1 MWSIMAVPWGLM
13 LLVTLQI
20 FTGSTSGTH
29 VTSCDLCH
37 DDAVCVE
44 SRERGD
50 SFINHE
56 LLSCVCSN
64 GFVGDGIT
72 CYNIKLCSDSSCC
85 SQGYQWSTER
95 GCVDINECS
104 LSDSP
109 CAPTQ
114 VCRNTPGSFECLESS
129 STSRSGPSFNSVHF
143 SCGSST
149 CPSGMDC
156 ISLNGTMRCVDPCQ
170 HYTGLNDDW
179 RSTNNTSPQDIHCDR
194 DINWQGWYRLF
205 LGHTSAHIPERCLA
219 AYSCGTHAPLWM
231 TAPHPTQPGQIV
243 QRSVCGSWVGECCW
257 SRTSNIKVKLC
268 YGNYYV
274 YKLVAPVTCALAYCA
289 EVNGTDTVVSST
301 TPYPRPHTSASNQVN
316 ITTPIITPTTI
327 TADNSSAV
335 EGQVRLVNG
344 NSSCAGRVEIFHRGQ
359 WGTVCDDSWGLAD
372 AQVVCRQLGCGRVL
386 SAQSNA
392 AFGQGSGPIWL
403 DDVRCTGSESK
414 LKYCNHQ
421 GFGSHNC
428 GHNEDAGVVCEARS
442 PVRLVNSTSR
452 CLGRVELY
460 HAGRWGTVC
469 DDGWDL
475 RDANVVCRQL
485 DCGPARSALSSA
497 AFGQGTGPIWLDD
510 LTCYGNEPSITDCRH
525 SGIGVHNCAH
535 VEDASVI
542 CEAQPEFNSTVLPPT
557 PSTPY
562 FTPTTPADN
571 SSAAEGQVRL
581 VNGNSSCA
589 GRVEIFHSGQWGT
602 VCDDSWGLADAQVV
616 CRQLGCGPVL
626 SAQSNATF
634 GPGSGPIWLDEVN
647 CTGSESRLNHC
658 THQGFGSHDCHHQED
673 AGVVCEVLHNSSAVE
688 GQVRLVNGNSSCAGR
703 VEIFHRGQW
712 GTVCD
717 DSWGLADAQVVCR
730 QLGCGRVLSAQSNA
744 AFGQGSGPIW
754 LDDVRCTGSESK
766 LKYCSHQGF
775 GSHNCG
781 HNEDAGVVCE
791 ARSPVRLVNSTS
803 RCSGRVELYH
813 AGRWG
818 TVCDDG
824 WDLRDANVVCRQL
837 DCGPARSALSSA
849 AFGQGTGPIWLDDLT
864 CYGNEPSIT
873 DCRHSGIGVHNCAH
887 VEDASVICEAQPEFN
902 STVLPPTPSTPYFT
916 PTTPAD
922 NSSAAEGQVRL
933 VNGNSSCAGRVEIFH
948 RGQWGTVCDD
958 SWGLADAQVVCRQL
972 GCGPVLSAQSNAN
985 FGPGSGPIWLDE
997 VNCTGSESRLNHCT
1011 HQGFGS
1017 HDCHHQEDAG
1027 VVCEVLHNSS
1037 AAEGQVRLVN
1047 GNSSCAGRVEIF
1059 HSGQWGTVCDDF
1071 WGLADAQVVCRQLG
1085 CGRVLS
1091 AQSNAAFGQGSG
1103 PIWLDDVR
1111 CTGSESKLTQCS
1123 HQGFG
1128 SHNCGHQEDAGVV
1141 CEARSPVRLVNSD
1154 SRCSGRVELYHAGR
1168 WGTVC
1173 DDGWDLRDANVVCR
1187 QLDCGPA
1194 RSALSSA
1201 AFGQGTGPIWL
1212 DDLTCYG
1219 NEPSITDC
1227 RHSGIGVHNCAHVED
1242 ASVICEELDRPP
1254 SLTSQLVCG
1263 QFRFGVGL
1271 DIDHVT
1277 SFGFNPFSGNM
1288 ASNNCGRIREY
1299 NNVVWYEVD
1308 AIEGACGNTL
1318 TINRTHAIYSNIL
1331 FIYPLNNTSFSIPVT
1346 VPFSCAYPLETEGS
1360 MNLAIRPFLA
1370 PADGLSGSAA
1380 KPQSFMYLFN
1390 SSDHSSHYPPGLVS
1404 LPVGSPLYVGFYA
1417 AVLDVSFAVVLEDC
1431 YATPSPN
1438 PDGSM
1443 RHYFIQNKCP
1453 TDRQQVSVTETGSSQ
1468 WAYFTALLFLPQ
1480 EQYRNVFLHCSVS
1493 LCNIRRSN
1501 CVPHCA
1507 SRTYR
1512 SVTSSEVLKPLT
1524 IGPIIWESPQ
1534 RAENIH

>member
-1027 VVCEVLHNSS
+1027 VVCE
-1037 AAEGQVRLVN
+1037 
-1047 GNSSCAGRVEIF
+1047 
-1059 HSGQWGTVCDDF
+1059 
-1071 WGLADAQVVCRQLG
+1071 
-1085 CGRVLS
+1085 
-1091 AQSNAAFGQGSG
+1091 
-1103 PIWLDDVR
+1103 
-1111 CTGSESKLTQCS
+1111 
-1123 HQGFG
+1123 
-1128 SHNCGHQEDAGVV
+1128 
-1141 CEARSPVRLVNSD
+1141 ARSPVRLVNSD

>member
-1 MWSIMAVPWGLM
+1 MSLNNASLPICSFKNNLRDSIMSNSIHR
-13 LLVTLQI
+13 TLSI
-20 FTGSTSGTH
+20 LFTGTH

-887 VEDASVICEAQPEFN
+887 VEDASVICE
-902 STVLPPTPSTPYFT
+902 
-916 PTTPAD
+916 
-922 NSSAAEGQVRL
+922 
-933 VNGNSSCAGRVEIFH
+933 
-948 RGQWGTVCDD
+948 
-958 SWGLADAQVVCRQL
+958 
-972 GCGPVLSAQSNAN
+972 
-985 FGPGSGPIWLDE
+985 
-997 VNCTGSESRLNHCT
+997 
-1011 HQGFGS
+1011 
-1017 HDCHHQEDAG
+1017 
-1027 VVCEVLHNSS
+1027 
-1037 AAEGQVRLVN
+1037 
-1047 GNSSCAGRVEIF
+1047 
-1059 HSGQWGTVCDDF
+1059 
-1071 WGLADAQVVCRQLG
+1071 
-1085 CGRVLS
+1085 
-1091 AQSNAAFGQGSG
+1091 
-1103 PIWLDDVR
+1103 
-1111 CTGSESKLTQCS
+1111 
-1123 HQGFG
+1123 
-1128 SHNCGHQEDAGVV
+1128 
-1141 CEARSPVRLVNSD
+1141 
-1154 SRCSGRVELYHAGR
+1154 
-1168 WGTVC
+1168 
-1173 DDGWDLRDANVVCR
+1173 
-1187 QLDCGPA
+1187 
-1194 RSALSSA
+1194 
-1201 AFGQGTGPIWL
+1201 
-1212 DDLTCYG
+1212 
-1219 NEPSITDC
+1219 
-1227 RHSGIGVHNCAHVED
+1227 
-1242 ASVICEELDRPP
+1242 ELDRPP

>member
-1 MWSIMAVPWGLM
+1 MIW
-13 LLVTLQI
+13 TL
-20 FTGSTSGTH
+20 
-29 VTSCDLCH
+29 VTSCDSCH

-56 LLSCVCSN
+56 LLSCVCNN
-64 GFVGDGIT
+64 GFVGNGLT
-72 CYNIKLCSDSSCC
+72 CYNIKLCSDSPCC

-104 LSDSP
+104 LPDSP
-109 CAPTQ
+109 CATPQ

-129 STSRSGPSFNSVHF
+129 SSSRSDPSSHSVLF
-143 SCGSST
+143 SCQHST

-156 ISLNGTMRCVDPCQ
+156 ISFNGTMRCVDPCQ
-170 HYTGLNDDW
+170 HYTGLHDDW
-179 RSTNNTSPQDIHCDR
+179 RSTNYTSIRDPHCDR
-194 DINWQGWYRLF
+194 DFDKQGWYRLF
-205 LGHTSAHIPERCLA
+205 MGHTSAHIPERCLDE
-219 AYSCGTHAPLWM
+219 YSCGTHAPLWM
-231 TAPHPTQPGQIV
+231 TAPHPTQTGQIV
-243 QRSVCGSWVGECCW
+243 DRSVCGSWRGNCCYG
-257 SRTSNIKVKLC
+257 RINNIHVKLC

-274 YKLVAPVTCALAYCA
+274 YKLVNPGSCDYAYCA

-301 TPYPRPHTSASNQVN
+301 TPYPTPHTSAGNQVN
-316 ITTPIITPTTI
+316 MTTLTP
-327 TADNSSAV
+327 ADNSSAV

-359 WGTVCDDSWGLAD
+359 WGTVCDDSWGVVD

-386 SAQSNA
+386 SAPSYA
-392 AFGQGSGPIWL
+392 AFGPGSGPIWL

-414 LKYCNHQ
+414 LTQCSHR

-428 GHNEDAGVVCEARS
+428 GHQEDASVVCEGKYTFSQLKEMMSHSRS
-442 PVRLVNSTSR
+442 PVRLVNSTNR
-452 CLGRVELY
+452 CSGRVELY
-460 HAGRWGTVC
+460 HEGRWGTVC
-469 DDGWDL
+469 DDNWDL

-485 DCGPARSALSSA
+485 DCGPARSALSNA

-542 CEAQPEFNSTVLPPT
+542 CDGKSV
-557 PSTPY
+557 
-562 FTPTTPADN
+562 
-571 SSAAEGQVRL
+571 EGQVRL

-589 GRVEIFHSGQWGT
+589 GRVEIFHRGRWGT

-616 CRQLGCGPVL
+616 CRQQGCGSVL
-626 SAQSNATF
+626 SAQSNAAF

-647 CTGSESRLNHC
+647 CTGSESRLNQCSHR
-658 THQGFGSHDCHHQED
+658 GFGSHDCGHQED
-673 AGVVCEVLHNSSAVE
+673 AGVVCEAQPEFNSTVFPPTPPTPDFTTTTPADNSSAVE

-717 DSWGLADAQVVCR
+717 DSWGVVDAQVVCR
-730 QLGCGRVLSAQSNA
+730 QLGCGRVLSAPSYA
-744 AFGQGSGPIW
+744 AFGPGSGPIW

-766 LKYCSHQGF
+766 LTQCSHQGF

-781 HNEDAGVVCE
+781 HQEDASVVCE
-791 ARSPVRLVNSTS
+791 ARSPVRLVNSTN

-813 AGRWG
+813 EGRWG
-818 TVCDDG
+818 TVCDDN

-837 DCGPARSALSSA
+837 DCGPARSALSNA

-887 VEDASVICEAQPEFN
+887 VEDASVICDAQPEFN
-902 STVLPPTPSTPYFT
+902 STVFPPTPPTPDFT
-916 PTTPAD
+916 TTTPAD
-922 NSSAAEGQVRL
+922 NSSAVEGQVRL

-948 RGQWGTVCDD
+948 RGRWGTVCDD
-958 SWGLADAQVVCRQL
+958 SWGLADAQVVCRQQ
-972 GCGPVLSAQSNAN
+972 GCGSVLSAQSNAA

-997 VNCTGSESRLNHCT
+997 VNCTGSESRLNQCSHR
-1011 HQGFGS
+1011 GFGS
-1017 HDCHHQEDAG
+1017 HDCGHQEDAG
-1027 VVCEVLHNSS
+1027 VVCEAQPEFNSS
-1037 AAEGQVRLVN
+1037 AVEGQVRLVN

-1059 HSGQWGTVCDDF
+1059 HRGRWGTVCDDS
-1071 WGLADAQVVCRQLG
+1071 WGVVDAQVVCRQLG

-1091 AQSNAAFGQGSG
+1091 APSYAAFGPGSG

-1128 SHNCGHQEDAGVV
+1128 SHNCGHQEDASVV
-1141 CEARSPVRLVNSD
+1141 CEARSPVRLVNFTN
-1154 SRCSGRVELYHAGR
+1154 RCSGRVELYHDGR

-1173 DDGWDLRDANVVCR
+1173 DDNWDLRDANVVCR

-1194 RSALSSA
+1194 RSALSNA

-1242 ASVICEELDRPP
+1242 ASVICDDPGLPP
-1254 SLTSQLVCG
+1254 GLPSQLVCD
-1263 QFRFGVGL
+1263 QFRIGVGL
-1271 DIDHVT
+1271 DRVRVT
-1277 SFGFNPFSGNM
+1277 SLGFNPFSGNM
-1288 ASNNCGRIREY
+1288 ASHDCSRYRVHDG
-1299 NNVVWYEVD
+1299 VVWYEMD
-1308 AIEGACGNTL
+1308 ARAGSCGNTL
-1318 TINRTHAIYSNIL
+1318 MTNSTHAIYSNIL
-1331 FIYPLNNTSFSIPVT
+1331 FIYPINNASFSIPVT
-1346 VPFSCAYPLETEGS
+1346 VPFSCAYPLDTDS
-1360 MNLAIRPFLA
+1360 SLNVAIRPYLA
-1370 PADGLSGSAA
+1370 PADGLSGSGA
-1380 KPQSFMYLFN
+1380 KAQSFMYLFTN
-1390 SSDHSSHYPPGLVS
+1390 SDHNDHYPPGLVS
-1404 LPVGSPLYVGFYA
+1404 LPVGSPLYIGVYVALLDVGFA
-1417 AVLDVSFAVVLEDC
+1417 IVLEDC
-1431 YATPSPN
+1431 YATPSLN
-1438 PDGSM
+1438 PDGHT
-1443 RHYFIQNKCP
+1443 RHYLIQNKCP
-1453 TDRQQVSVTETGSSQ
+1453 TDRQQVSVTENGSSL
-1468 WAYFTALLFLPQ
+1468 WAYFTTLLFLPQ
-1480 EQYRNVFLHCSVS
+1480 EQYRNVFLHCSIS
-1493 LCNIRRSN
+1493 LCNTRSSD
-1501 CVPHCA
+1501 CVP
-1507 SRTYR
+1507 YKV
-1512 SVTSSEVLKPLT
+1512 SVLVLMLLLLALY
-1524 IGPIIWESPQ
+1524 IALYNLLSYF
-1534 RAENIH
+1534 

>member
-1 MWSIMAVPWGLM
+1 MSLNNASLPICSFKNNLRDSIMSNSIHR
-13 LLVTLQI
+13 TLSI
-20 FTGSTSGTH
+20 LFTGTH

-791 ARSPVRLVNSTS
+791 ARSPVRLVNS
-803 RCSGRVELYH
+803 
-813 AGRWG
+813 
-818 TVCDDG
+818 
-824 WDLRDANVVCRQL
+824 
-837 DCGPARSALSSA
+837 
-849 AFGQGTGPIWLDDLT
+849 
-864 CYGNEPSIT
+864 
-873 DCRHSGIGVHNCAH
+873 
-887 VEDASVICEAQPEFN
+887 
-902 STVLPPTPSTPYFT
+902 
-916 PTTPAD
+916 
-922 NSSAAEGQVRL
+922 
-933 VNGNSSCAGRVEIFH
+933 
-948 RGQWGTVCDD
+948 
-958 SWGLADAQVVCRQL
+958 
-972 GCGPVLSAQSNAN
+972 
-985 FGPGSGPIWLDE
+985 
-997 VNCTGSESRLNHCT
+997 
-1011 HQGFGS
+1011 
-1017 HDCHHQEDAG
+1017 
-1027 VVCEVLHNSS
+1027 
-1037 AAEGQVRLVN
+1037 
-1047 GNSSCAGRVEIF
+1047 
-1059 HSGQWGTVCDDF
+1059 
-1071 WGLADAQVVCRQLG
+1071 
-1085 CGRVLS
+1085 
-1091 AQSNAAFGQGSG
+1091 
-1103 PIWLDDVR
+1103 
-1111 CTGSESKLTQCS
+1111 
-1123 HQGFG
+1123 
-1128 SHNCGHQEDAGVV
+1128 
-1141 CEARSPVRLVNSD
+1141 D